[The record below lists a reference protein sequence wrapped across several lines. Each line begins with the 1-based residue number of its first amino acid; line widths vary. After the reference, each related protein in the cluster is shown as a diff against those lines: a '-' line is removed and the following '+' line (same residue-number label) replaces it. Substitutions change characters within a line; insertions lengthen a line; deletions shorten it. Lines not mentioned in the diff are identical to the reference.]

1 MWWVSA
7 RFRMIA
13 LIGCV
18 FFCACQKSFEAG
30 PTVFL
35 ASSFASVADD
45 IKARLPKAATII
57 LMNSSAIAR
66 QIEQGAP
73 CDGAILADNSWNFW
87 LSERNIAEP
96 AGVVAVN
103 SLVLASA
110 TPMSSIKDLSFY
122 LQHLKSQEKIII
134 ADPDYVPLG
143 RYTKEALSN
152 LGLDQQLEAHF
163 IKAHSARHASFMLKH
178 KAAAFAII
186 YRSDALLDKLQIV
199 ASIAPH
205 LHRAV
210 EYSLLVCNSAKS
222 DSKRALEAVVFSK
235 DFRISLRR
243 KGFY

>member
-163 IKAHSARHASFMLKH
+163 IR
-178 KAAAFAII
+178 
-186 YRSDALLDKLQIV
+186 R
-199 ASIAPH
+199 IAQGM
-205 LHRAV
+205 
-210 EYSLLVCNSAKS
+210 
-222 DSKRALEAVVFSK
+222 RALCLSIKRLPLLSFTAAMLCS
-235 DFRISLRR
+235 ISFKSWQASPLICIAQWNIHC
-243 KGFY
+243 